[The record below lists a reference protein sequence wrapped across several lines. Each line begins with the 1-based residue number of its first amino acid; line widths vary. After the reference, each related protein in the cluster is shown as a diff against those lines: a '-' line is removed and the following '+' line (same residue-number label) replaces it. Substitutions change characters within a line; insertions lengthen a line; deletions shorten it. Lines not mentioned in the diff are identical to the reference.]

1 MTDTERA
8 MLYGLDQVWRAAA
21 DAPTAAPSAGRV
33 VSSTSIPRGCS
44 AEVWGRLSRFQS
56 PE

>member
-8 MLYGLDQVWRAAA
+8 MLVELDRVWSRPAE
-21 DAPTAAPSAGRV
+21 APTAAPSAGRV

-44 AEVWGRLSRFQS
+44 AEVWGRLSQFQS

>member
-1 MTDTERA
+1 
-8 MLYGLDQVWRAAA
+8 MLVELDRVWSRPAE
-21 DAPTAAPSAGRV
+21 APTAAPSAGRV

-44 AEVWGRLSRFQS
+44 AEVWGRLSQFQS